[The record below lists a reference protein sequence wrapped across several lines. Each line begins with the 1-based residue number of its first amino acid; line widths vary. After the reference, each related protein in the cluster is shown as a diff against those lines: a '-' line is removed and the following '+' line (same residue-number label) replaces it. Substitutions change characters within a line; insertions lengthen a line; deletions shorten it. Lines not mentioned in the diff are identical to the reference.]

1 MSKTNV
7 GRSWRTP
14 AKHDLMRQ
22 LIGKE
27 VGVVKMKPQI
37 LRSVWYDLTA
47 GDGIAPDGQEWEQG
61 CSPGILAHHAK
72 NSTKPVVVVLY
83 EIKPAT
89 FDWLIENLTDRLPI
103 MGYSRCDEG
112 MWKLGEQIRIHAICA
127 SGANADVRGV
137 QSGDAVFAF
146 NDPNAITEWAM
157 RPTFAAEVSRRTW
170 LFRSLTTMG
179 CNPAGLKRLDYDEHR
194 AGWFDL
200 IRDQEAAQPNHRDLL
215 LAAIQ
220 RDDAQ
225 WAYLMSE
232 PTKWKPTM
240 EVTARSSFKRYGLG
254 IDTAW
259 WRSEPEAFEELK
271 RRLFLTNAERR
282 AAS

>member
-1 MSKTNV
+1 MNV

-27 VGVVKMKPQI
+27 VGVVNSKPEI
-37 LRSVWYDLTA
+37 RRSVWYDLTA
-47 GDGIAPDGQEWEQG
+47 GDGVAADGQLWEQG
-61 CSPGILAHHAK
+61 CSPGILAHHAV
-72 NSTKPVVVVLY
+72 NSKKPVVVIAY

-89 FDWLIENLTDRLPI
+89 HDRLVENLAEKLPGL
-103 MGYSRCDEG
+103 GYVRVDDG
-112 MWKLGEQIRIHAICA
+112 HWTFGDTVRFHAINA
-127 SGANADVRGV
+127 SGAIATVDGVR
-137 QSGDAVFAF
+137 SGDAVFAF

-157 RPTFAAEVSRRTW
+157 RDTFAKEISARTW

-179 CNPAGLKRLDYDEHR
+179 CNPAGLKRLGYDEHR
-194 AGWFDL
+194 SGWFNL
-200 IRDQEAAQPNHRDLL
+200 VRDQEQAQPAHRDLL

-220 RDDAQ
+220 GDDAQ

-232 PTKWKPTM
+232 PIKWKPAM
-240 EVTARSSFKRYGLG
+240 EITARSSFKRCNLA

-259 WRSEPEAFEELK
+259 WRSEPEAFEALK
-271 RRLFLTNAERR
+271 RRLFLTQAERR
-282 AAS
+282 ATP